1 MSVCSWHTLCVRSLP
16 AVETMQAYITV
27 AGTAPALNPNRQRDC
42 DNCCSPW
49 RQSPMLNRMLFPSSR
64 PFNTIIWPPFPGLL
78 VLLSLS
84 DIIFFQPSRS
94 YPRGSL
100 DKVTIIAAFL
110 LHHYFDFCDLL
121 GGSSDFRFN
130 SFSLSFLSLS
140 FFLSFHVWP
149 TCLRKGKRS
158 ERSAWRNR
166 RLQRLLRRRVVTMRF
181 AFPLIIRYIY
191 RSRKQMAN
199 CPRPPPLHTGRNR
212 SHEETSRR
220 DGVRSG
226 QTA

>member
-121 GGSSDFRFN
+121 GGSSDFRFS
-130 SFSLSFLSLS
+130 SFRLS
-140 FFLSFHVWP
+140 FFPSLFPFPVFFSFVSRLANMSAEGQEIREERVEEP
-149 TCLRKGKRS
+149 TTTATLQEEGGDDEVCLF
-158 ERSAWRNR
+158 
-166 RLQRLLRRRVVTMRF
+166 L
-181 AFPLIIRYIY
+181 
-191 RSRKQMAN
+191 
-199 CPRPPPLHTGRNR
+199 
-212 SHEETSRR
+212 
-220 DGVRSG
+220 
-226 QTA
+226 